1 MNNLR
6 NSCDNIKLF
15 LTLIHDIHEII
26 MQTQNGKKAF
36 IDSGL
41 YISIADMCIEIN
53 NDPQYLVKYS
63 QNDLAV
69 I

>member
-6 NSCDNIKLF
+6 NSCENTKQF

-26 MQTQNGKKAF
+26 CQTSNGKKAF
-36 IDSGL
+36 IDSGV
-41 YISIADMCIEIN
+41 YISIIDMCIEIN
-53 NDPQYLVKYS
+53 NDPQYQVRYS
-63 QNDLAV
+63 QNDLNV